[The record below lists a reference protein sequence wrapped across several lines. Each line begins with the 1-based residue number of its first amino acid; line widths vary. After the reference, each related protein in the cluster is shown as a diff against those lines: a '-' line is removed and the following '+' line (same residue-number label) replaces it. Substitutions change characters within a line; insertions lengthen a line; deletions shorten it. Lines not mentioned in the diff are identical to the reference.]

1 MREVWLISLD
11 DTDEVGHPKST
22 GLLAEALRQRLIE
35 RAIPTRFVSRHQ
47 LLLDERINY
56 TSHNSAMAFIASL
69 TPREAEDFI
78 TEAERFLLK
87 ECAASAEPGIALA
100 KRSEIREE
108 SRLIAWGK
116 RAKSDYL
123 TKEKAHEEAKRA
135 GVYLNELQGKGRGV
149 IGALAGIALR
159 LEGNEGRVR
168 GKFRLPEAGLSVEE
182 ILERGIAEC
191 MLEEGFRAVDPK
203 ARVKG
208 GGNLKLIVR
217 AGLATLLVRQ
227 ESGIWRALEVEE
239 ARRF

>member
-11 DTDEVGHPKST
+11 DTDEVGYPKST
-22 GLLAEALRQRLIE
+22 GWLAEALRQRLIE

-56 TSHNSAMAFIASL
+56 TSHNSAMTFIASL
-69 TPREAEDFI
+69 TPHESEDFI
-78 TEAERFLLK
+78 TETEQFLLK

-100 KRSEIREE
+100 KRCEIREE

-116 RAKSDYL
+116 RA
-123 TKEKAHEEAKRA
+123 
-135 GVYLNELQGKGRGV
+135 GVYLNELQGAGRGV

-168 GKFRLPEAGLSVEE
+168 GKFRLPEAGLSVGE

-191 MLEEGFRAVDPK
+191 VLDEGFRAVDPK